1 MRHSTEYLFGK
12 PRNAYEPHLSL
23 LAKRKIIDAKFV
35 LQEISKSKDTVPKEE
50 IPALIERYQAVE
62 KAKEHWEAIL
72 EEV

>member
-12 PRNAYEPHLSL
+12 PRSVYEPHLSL

>member
-12 PRNAYEPHLSL
+12 PRSAYEPHLSL

-72 EEV
+72 LEE